1 VIVVVIGAA
10 VAVDMIVVAPVQ
22 VIGKRVPPFFF
33 AVVRH
38 GA

>member
-1 VIVVVIGAA
+1 MIGDT
-10 VAVDMIVVAPVQ
+10 VAVHMIVVAPVQ

>member
-1 VIVVVIGAA
+1 VIVVGGPVVVG
-10 VAVDMIVVAPVQ
+10 VIVVAAVQ
-22 VIGKRVPPFFF
+22 VIGKRMPPLCV